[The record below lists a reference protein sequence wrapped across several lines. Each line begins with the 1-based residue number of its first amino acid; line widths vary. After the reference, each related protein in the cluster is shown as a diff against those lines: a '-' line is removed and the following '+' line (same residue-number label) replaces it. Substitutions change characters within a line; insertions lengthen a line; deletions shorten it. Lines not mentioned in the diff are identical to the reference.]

1 MLQNFDTIL
10 TKNIDSFKGSILKDN
25 WSLLEN
31 SLLGCRKSFIELM
44 QETTPAI
51 FEYFYIV
58 YGNNSNI
65 ALEETGKVLEKT
77 FSNLKLRNQNK
88 SFMEWVFFELYTFKN
103 KELISELNDETY
115 LKRFTEVYFN
125 EAVKVRSI
133 FESCQS
139 PRFSEEEISKVKSIL
154 ESKKII
160 QPKELEDSIKEIN
173 LKFGTSSDFGLF
185 LSKNVA
191 LLSVLSLVSLLLVLS
206 FYFWQGRYPKNQK
219 VDFNQL
225 KSINPPL
232 SVIFEDIY
240 GHEFSWEDD
249 NADEFEENSEVI
261 TSEKKVEKAP
271 EQKTQN
277 SLEVEIKVETIAPVE
292 IKPEKI
298 EEKGENKE
306 VKKEDKK
313 VEEEITT
320 TIPLPIENK
329 AETTAVEKVEPKVE
343 QKEVGS
349 KETIDPNEDESEV
362 EPEMV
367 VLNKNEIPLVSKDF
381 IKKEEGTIQLGD
393 DKEKYDLKD
402 FKDKKVVFYSF
413 LEVKDTEKAKD
424 EAFKILKR
432 FGYKGEVL
440 KREKDYIVLTA
451 TFPGKENHDRMIRK
465 FNGLGT
471 LYVGND
477 VSEFLE
483 LYKKELDKERSFFFP
498 KYKPEDL
505 PKEVTVNLYVF
516 PKQNK

>member
-1 MLQNFDTIL
+1 LIQFK
-10 TKNIDSFKGSILKDN
+10 KNIDSFKGSILKDN

-44 QETTPAI
+44 EETIPAI
-51 FEYFYIV
+51 FGYFYTV
-58 YGNNSNI
+58 YGSNSNI

-77 FSNLKLRNQNK
+77 FAHLKLRNQNK
-88 SFMEWVFFELYTFKN
+88 SFMDWVFFELNTFKK
-103 KELISELNDETY
+103 KELISELNDEAY

-125 EAVKVRSI
+125 EIVKVRLI

-139 PRFSEEEISKVKSIL
+139 PRFSEEDIRKVKSIL

-173 LKFGTSSDFGLF
+173 LKFGHSSDFRLF

-191 LLSVLSLVSLLLVLS
+191 LLSVLFIVSILLVLS

-225 KSINPPL
+225 KSISPPL
-232 SVIFEDIY
+232 SVIFEDMY
-240 GHEFSWEDD
+240 GHEFSWEDG
-249 NADEFEENSEVI
+249 NTDEFEGNNEVI
-261 TSEKKVEKAP
+261 MGEKKVEKAP
-271 EQKTQN
+271 EQNTQN
-277 SLEVEIKVETIAPVE
+277 SLEVEIKAETIVPVE

-298 EEKGENKE
+298 EEKVENKVE
-306 VKKEDKK
+306 KK
-313 VEEEITT
+313 EEEITA
-320 TIPLPIENK
+320 TIPLPVENK
-329 AETTAVEKVEPKVE
+329 AETTAVEKVEQIVE
-343 QKEVGS
+343 QKEVES

-381 IKKEEGTIQLGD
+381 IKKEEDTIQLGD